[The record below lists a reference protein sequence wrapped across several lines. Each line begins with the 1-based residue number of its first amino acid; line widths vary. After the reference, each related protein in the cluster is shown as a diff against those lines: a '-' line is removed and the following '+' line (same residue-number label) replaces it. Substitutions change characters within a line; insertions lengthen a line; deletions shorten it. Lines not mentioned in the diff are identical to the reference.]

1 MISEEELHSNVLKAI
16 ATVGENAIQGGAP
29 VIPPTQF
36 PQLSIKAVPFGVLLQ
51 SRAKLLVINVS
62 ETDQEELPL
71 IEEQ

>member
-1 MISEEELHSNVLKAI
+1 M
-16 ATVGENAIQGGAP
+16 
-29 VIPPTQF
+29 PPTQF

-62 ETDQEELPL
+62 ATDQEELPL